1 MNEEIQDAN
10 STTDPSDSCA
20 IRHDRKKHARTWM
33 PVAAKVLLVIVFVYG
48 TASCLVLGLNLN
60 TDTSESTR
68 SDAPVSDVPITQAR
82 AETLGLLLSVYDA
95 LDTRADIGPWIPP
108 APGARDAVR
117 QADQEE
123 SFDEHSSCPEGTVSE
138 RYRLA
143 TTPVTKQKLT
153 SSHAYTLIDDL
164 AEPYGFPR
172 SGNGY
177 TRSTDGA
184 SVSAGLSFNEDSF
197 VVSITTGCHP
207 GTAFQDWPAGT
218 EAVPDYLRTTG
229 HADAQDTTDYP
240 DMDTWPAQTPPPPP
254 PPPPPPAQPPATP
267 IPPSPTAPE
276 QPAPTATSTP

>member
-33 PVAAKVLLVIVFVYG
+33 PVAAKVLLVIAFVYG
-48 TASCLVLGLNLN
+48 TASCLVLGLNIN

-197 VVSITTGCHP
+197 VVSITTRLPAHHRPRRCAGHHRLPRHGHLARPDPRHTHP
-207 GTAFQDWPAGT
+207 PLTHRPGAARPHGDQHTITDPAEPAADPT
-218 EAVPDYLRTTG
+218 TRTRRR
-229 HADAQDTTDYP
+229 A
-240 DMDTWPAQTPPPPP
+240 
-254 PPPPPPAQPPATP
+254 
-267 IPPSPTAPE
+267 
-276 QPAPTATSTP
+276 

>member
-138 RYRLA
+138 GDRLA
-143 TTPVTKQKLT
+143 TAPVPKQ
-153 SSHAYTLIDDL
+153 
-164 AEPYGFPR
+164 
-172 SGNGY
+172 
-177 TRSTDGA
+177 
-184 SVSAGLSFNEDSF
+184 
-197 VVSITTGCHP
+197 
-207 GTAFQDWPAGT
+207 
-218 EAVPDYLRTTG
+218 
-229 HADAQDTTDYP
+229 
-240 DMDTWPAQTPPPPP
+240 
-254 PPPPPPAQPPATP
+254 
-267 IPPSPTAPE
+267 
-276 QPAPTATSTP
+276 

>member
-1 MNEEIQDAN
+1 MNEETQDAN

-33 PVAAKVLLVIVFVYG
+33 LEAAKVLLVIAFVYG
-48 TASCLVLGLNLN
+48 IASCLALGLN
-60 TDTSESTR
+60 TDTSESKQ

-143 TTPVTKQKLT
+143 TTPVTEEKHSFAQA
-153 SSHAYTLIDDL
+153 SAIVNDL
-164 AEPYGFPR
+164 VEPYGFSR
-172 SGNGY
+172 SNRVKAY

-184 SVSAGLSFNEDSF
+184 AVSAGLSFNEDSF

-229 HADAQDTTDYP
+229 R
-240 DMDTWPAQTPPPPP
+240 
-254 PPPPPPAQPPATP
+254 
-267 IPPSPTAPE
+267 AP
-276 QPAPTATSTP
+276 QAGGNGSWDD